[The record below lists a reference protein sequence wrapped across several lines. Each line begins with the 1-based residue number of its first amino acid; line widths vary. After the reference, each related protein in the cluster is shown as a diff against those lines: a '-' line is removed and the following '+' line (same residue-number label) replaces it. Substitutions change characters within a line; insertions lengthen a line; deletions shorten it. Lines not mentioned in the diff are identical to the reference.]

1 MQTALTLPTTAN
13 LPAAALEQL
22 QSWGAVAREALA
34 PATLRAYHADMER
47 FSSWCAA
54 RGYGAAPLPATP
66 HLVAAFL
73 QAEDD
78 AGRSVATVRRRLA
91 TISAMHR
98 AAGLANP
105 TEHDIVRLTLRGIAR
120 ARGTAQR
127 QAAPIGEREALR
139 IRAHLGD
146 TVRDLRDQALLLVGR
161 DLLARASELVA
172 VKVEDVQAVEGGA
185 VVSVRRVKTET
196 EPRPLFIGPEAAQ
209 AVAAWIE
216 RAGLTGGPL
225 FRSVTKSGRATDRA
239 ISPRDVSR
247 ILKARA
253 ELAKLPSAAGV
264 SGHSLRVGMC
274 QDLVAANLE
283 VTAVMQAGG
292 WAGPAMVAR
301 YSAKL
306 AAQRGAVARFYG
318 RR

>member
-1 MQTALTLPTTAN
+1 MQTALTLPAAAN
-13 LPAAALEQL
+13 LPTVALEHL

-34 PATLRAYHADMER
+34 PATLRAYRADTER
-47 FSSWCAA
+47 FSSWCTAQ
-54 RGYGAAPLPATP
+54 GAAPLPASP
-66 HLVAAFL
+66 ELVAAFL
-73 QAEDD
+73 RAEVE
-78 AGRSVATVRRRLA
+78 AGRAVATVRRRLA

-105 TEHDIVRLTLRGIAR
+105 TESDLVRLALRGIAR

-185 VVSVRRVKTET
+185 LVSVRRVKTET

-247 ILKARA
+247 ILKDVPGPGGREPGSNGGHAGGRLGGPRDGRPVLGQA
-253 ELAKLPSAAGV
+253 GRAAGR
-264 SGHSLRVGMC
+264 G
-274 QDLVAANLE
+274 
-283 VTAVMQAGG
+283 
-292 WAGPAMVAR
+292 
-301 YSAKL
+301 
-306 AAQRGAVARFYG
+306 GAVLRAALNHQHAMM
-318 RR
+318 